1 MAKDPG
7 YIVGI
12 DIGTSKVATVIGKV
26 KEDGNIE
33 VMGVGKKSDL
43 RGMRRGI
50 VASLDEVVEAVK
62 ASVEEAELMAGYTV
76 ERAYVGV
83 GGAHVRGFNSR
94 GVVAVTNRERKVT
107 QEDIQRVLEGARTI
121 SFPQEQ
127 QIFHTFPQE
136 FMVDNQEGI
145 IQPLNMTGTRL
156 EANVHIVTGSIT
168 SLHNLGTVVNRCGI
182 TVSQPVLGLMADAH
196 AVLSADE
203 KEIGVAL
210 INIGHGTTGIAV
222 FEKGSLWHTHV
233 IPIGG
238 EHFTNDLAVGLRT
251 GTQEA
256 EILKKK
262 YGCALTNLL
271 AEEEMVEVPS
281 AAGNKTRMVERA
293 RIAEILQPRAEE
305 LFHLLNEEVRNAG
318 LDKTINAGIVLTGGN
333 ANLAGLPEVAEGIF
347 DHQVR
352 VGEPRGIMGL
362 TNIVADPMF
371 ATAVGLVIYGA
382 RLEGRE
388 GGGQKKGGIF
398 GRMFGAL
405 KDVF

>member
-1 MAKDPG
+1 MAKETG
-7 YIVGI
+7 HIVGI

-26 KEDGNIE
+26 RDDGQIE
-33 VMGVGKKSDL
+33 VTGVGKKADV

-50 VASLDEVVEAVK
+50 VASLDEVAEAVK

-94 GVVAVTNRERKVT
+94 GVVAITNRDRLITK
-107 QEDIQRVLEGARTI
+107 EDISRVLEGARTI

-145 IQPLNMTGTRL
+145 SQPLNMMGTRL

-168 SLHNLGTVVNRCGI
+168 SLQNLGTVVNRCGI
-182 TVSQPVLGLMADAH
+182 SVAEPVLGLMADSYS
-196 AVLSADE
+196 VLTPDE

-210 INIGHGTTGIAV
+210 INIGHGTTGLSV
-222 FEKGSLWHTHV
+222 FEKGAIWHTLV
-233 IPIGG
+233 IPVGG
-238 EHFTNDLAVGLRT
+238 EHFTNDLAVGLKT
-251 GTQEA
+251 GILEA
-256 EILKKK
+256 EIIKKK
-262 YGCALTNLL
+262 YGCALTNLIQ
-271 AEEEMVEVPS
+271 EDDVVEVPS
-281 AAGNKTRMVERA
+281 TGKKTSMVKRSL
-293 RIAEILQPRAEE
+293 IAQILQPRAEE
-305 LFHLLNEEVRNAG
+305 LFHVLNEEIRGAG
-318 LDKTINAGIVLTGGN
+318 LEKTINAGVVLTGGN
-333 ANLAGLPEVAEGIF
+333 AGLSGLTEVAESIF

-352 VGEPRGIMGL
+352 VGEPAGVVGL

-382 RLEGRE
+382 RMETRDGA
-388 GGGQKKGGIF
+388 GKKKGGFF
-398 GRMFGAL
+398 GRAFGAL